1 MFSIFLFVIVY
12 MTFSQYSADFYI
24 LRSRIDSLFENQQ
37 KITQAKDFWDFVEGD
52 LLKGLYWEE
61 LYNQGRKVTKFKCPS
76 TGILANDPCPVPYTD
91 RNMMYENRML
101 GVPRMRMIKVTNSSC
116 LEHMNPDFKTAIRKC
131 FAPYDAEHED
141 KTSFIPEHRKFTEE
155 SSWIYQSADQLET
168 GSVDAEV
175 NIRKFT
181 VLLTNLNL

>member
-1 MFSIFLFVIVY
+1 

-37 KITQAKDFWDFVEGD
+37 KITQAKDFWNFVEGD

-61 LYNQGRKVTKFKCPS
+61 LYNQGRKITKFKCPS

-116 LEHMNPDFKTAIRKC
+116 LEHMNPDFKTAIIKC
-131 FAPYDAEHED
+131 FAPYSAEYED
-141 KTSFIPEHRKFTEE
+141 KLSYIPEHRKFTEE
-155 SSWIYQSADQLET
+155 SAWIYQSADELKT
-168 GSVDAEV
+168 GGVDAEV
-175 NIRKFT
+175 ILYNKTEIPTDITFS
-181 VLLTNLNL
+181 